1 MIPAYYDAPNVF
13 EGSGP
18 MRGDDRETG
27 YIFSYL
33 SPEERVPLD
42 HPLRH
47 IRRMTDAIFDRLSP
61 RFDRLYSTM
70 GRPSIPPEKLL
81 RALLLQGLYT
91 VRSER
96 LLMEQLQYNLLFR
109 WFVGLSMDDPVWDA
123 TTFTKNRDRL
133 LEGDI
138 AAAFFEEVLAEAKAA
153 GLVSDEHFTVDGTLL
168 EAWASQKSFRRRNTP
183 PDTPDDPGN
192 PTVNFRGEARKN
204 DTHQSTTDP
213 DARLYKKSSGSEA
226 KLAYLGHLLMENRH
240 GLIVDALVTAATGT
254 AEREAALT
262 MLGALPDGDRLT
274 VGGDKN
280 YDTRDF
286 VRDTRELGV
295 TPHVAQYPDTQRRG
309 SAIDGRTT
317 RHAGYAI
324 SQRKRKLVEQAFG
337 WMKTVGLLRKLHH
350 RGSPLVN
357 WTFTFHAAAYNLVR
371 LRTLLARPA

>member
-1 MIPAYYDAPNVF
+1 MIPAYYDAPNIS

-18 MRGDDRETG
+18 MRGDDQDTG
-27 YIFSYL
+27 AMFSYV
-33 SPEERVPLD
+33 SPEARVRPD
-42 HPLRH
+42 HPLRP
-47 IRRMTDAIFDRLSP
+47 IRRMTDAALERLSR
-61 RFDRLYSTM
+61 RFDRLYSDI

-81 RALLLQGLYT
+81 RALLLQMLYT
-91 VRSER
+91 IRSER
-96 LLMEQLQYNLLFR
+96 LLMEELEYSVLFR
-109 WFVGLSMDDPVWDA
+109 WFVGLGMDDPVWDA

-133 LEGDI
+133 LAGDV
-138 AAAFFEEVLAEAKAA
+138 AEAFFQEVMAEARAA
-153 GLVSDEHFTVDGTLL
+153 GLLSDEHFTVDGTLL
-168 EAWASQKSFRRRNTP
+168 AAWASQKSFRHRDTP
-183 PDTPDDPGN
+183 PDVPDDPGN
-192 PTVNFRGEARKN
+192 PTVNFRGEERKN

-226 KLAYLGHLLMENRH
+226 RLVYLGHLLTENRH
-240 GLIVDALVTAATGT
+240 GLIVDARVTTATGT

-262 MLGALPDGDRLT
+262 MLGELPDGGRAT

-286 VRDTRELGV
+286 VRDTRELSI
-295 TPHVAQYPDTQRRG
+295 TPHVAQYPDTKRRS

-317 RHAGYAI
+317 RHAGYEI

-350 RGSPLVN
+350 RGTPLVD
-357 WTFTFHAAAYNLVR
+357 WVFTFHAAAYNLVR